1 MTNLLAPGHVVV
13 VAFVPLDVRSLRI
26 LASLTEALVTT
37 PFLSFLLELAI
48 GMYELGFMIA
58 VLLEASKLI

>member
-1 MTNLLAPGHVVV
+1 MTNLLAPGHVVI
-13 VAFVPLDVRSLRI
+13 VAVVRSLRI

-58 VLLEASKLI
+58 ILLEASKLI